1 MAVFADGDGTSL
13 RRPHV
18 FEAGEAAADSRTILL
33 LHGMGAD
40 EHDLLGLGRLLDSGA
55 NLLSPRGM
63 VQIEGLNRFFLRFA
77 DGSFDEDGLAH
88 AADEL
93 AGFLK
98 AASVEYGFDL
108 NRVWA
113 AGFSNGSNAAVALLQ
128 RHPELLQGISVYS
141 ITKALAEPIGVAGS
155 LNGKKVFIAN
165 GELDQHAGIAVPRLL
180 AAQLEQIGADVELM
194 EHQGGHSIVMEHVR
208 PVMQYLANH

>member
-1 MAVFADGDGTSL
+1 MSDIENNDGATL
-13 RRPHV
+13 KRPHV
-18 FEAGEAAADSRTILL
+18 FEAGTEVATSRTILL

-40 EHDLLGLGRLLDSGA
+40 EHDLLGLGRLLDSNA

-63 VQIEGLNRFFLRFA
+63 VKIEGLNRFFLRFA
-77 DGSFDEDGLAH
+77 DGSFDEGGLAH

-93 AGFLK
+93 AEFLK
-98 AASVEYGFDL
+98 AAAQEYGFDL

-141 ITKALAEPIGVAGS
+141 ITKALAEPIGEPGLLAG
-155 LNGKKVFIAN
+155 KQVFIAN
-165 GELDQHAGIAVPRLL
+165 GEHDQHAGLAVPRLL
-180 AAQLEQIGADVELM
+180 AAQLKQLGANVDLM
-194 EHQGGHSIVMEHVR
+194 EHQGGHNIVMEHVR
-208 PVMQYLANH
+208 PVMQYLAGN

>member
-1 MAVFADGDGTSL
+1 MPVFENSDGANL
-13 RRPHV
+13 KRPHV
-18 FEAGEAAADSRTILL
+18 FEAGSEVATSRTILL

-40 EHDLLGLGRLLDSGA
+40 ENDLLGLGRLLDNTA

-93 AGFLK
+93 AEFLK
-98 AASVEYGFDL
+98 VAAAEYGFDL
-108 NRVWA
+108 SRVWA

-128 RHPELLQGISVYS
+128 RHPDLLQGISVYS
-141 ITKALAEPIGVAGS
+141 ITKALAEPIGEAGS
-155 LNGKKVFIAN
+155 LAGKQVFIAN
-165 GELDQHAGIAVPRLL
+165 GEQDQHAGLEVARTL
-180 AAQLEQIGADVELM
+180 AAQLSQLGANVELL
-194 EHQGGHSIVMEHVR
+194 EHPGGHNIVMEHVR
-208 PVMQYLANH
+208 PVMQYLASN